1 MCGQKSVC
9 TSYKRLIVTFFKDPN
24 KTGRPP
30 RPRQDQRRKKVRT
43 TLHTY
48 IDLYQARSH

>member
-1 MCGQKSVC
+1 MYVWPKISSNKML
-9 TSYKRLIVTFFKDPN
+9 TVTFFKDPN

-43 TLHTY
+43 SLHTY
-48 IDLYQARSH
+48 ID